1 MICPRVQAA
10 RGSRHYSNC
19 LWPTQLWHSLLRT
32 CGDSCLLGRRGGC
45 WGCWGCWDFWDR
57 WDVTHPYWPFGPLDH
72 WTTGTTWPLLD
83 RYWTTGPARRPW
95 PSRAATQEH
104 RPQPSTT
111 VHNRPQ
117 HEIRSR
123 RASRRQLTESV
134 RKRCDVSSFLR
145 ITHAANR

>member
-45 WGCWGCWDFWDR
+45 WGCWGCWDCWDR

-72 WTTGTTWPLLD
+72 WDHLAIIGPLLD
-83 RYWTTGPARRPW
+83 HWASSPAMALPCGDAGT
-95 PSRAATQEH
+95 S
-104 RPQPSTT
+104 STT

-117 HEIRSR
+117 PSTARNSIAAGFEMAASFKTAARRPPSR
-123 RASRRQLTESV
+123 YES
-134 RKRCDVSSFLR
+134 DAMFHLR
-145 ITHAANR
+145 LS